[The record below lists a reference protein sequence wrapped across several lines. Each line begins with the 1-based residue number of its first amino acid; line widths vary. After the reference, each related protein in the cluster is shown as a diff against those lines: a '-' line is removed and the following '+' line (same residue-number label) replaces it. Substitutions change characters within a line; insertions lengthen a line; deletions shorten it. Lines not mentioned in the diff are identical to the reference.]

1 MYLQFLYD
9 YFLLKIGDFFFNT
22 QFHAIRIS
30 GNEKII
36 KVTFLFESKFYYF
49 WPISVVLLDMTNE

>member
-1 MYLQFLYD
+1 MYYLQFLYD
-9 YFLLKIGDFFFNT
+9 YFLLKIGDFFNT